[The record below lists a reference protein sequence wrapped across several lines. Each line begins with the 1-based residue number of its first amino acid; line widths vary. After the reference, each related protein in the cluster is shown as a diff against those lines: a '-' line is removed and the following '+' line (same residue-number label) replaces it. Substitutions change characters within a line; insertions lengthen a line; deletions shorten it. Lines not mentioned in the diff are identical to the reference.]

1 MCAIVDRNAVGELLK
16 QPHEAAK
23 GFYKWLKKQG
33 TLVVGGKELR
43 EAIYRRS
50 DYKER
55 QAVSELRS
63 AGIIFEVEDS
73 ILEKQA
79 SELRKNNLCVSD
91 DEHIIALAQISR
103 ARLLYSKD
111 KDLHKDFDNKD
122 LIDNPR
128 GVVYSTL
135 IDTSFSKDRRELL
148 QRQVCVV
155 GN

>member
-16 QPHEAAK
+16 QTHEAAK
-23 GFYKWLKKQG
+23 GFYQWLRDQG

-43 EAIYRRS
+43 EALYRRS
-50 DYKER
+50 NDKER
-55 QAVSELRS
+55 QAVNELRS
-63 AGIIFEVEDS
+63 AGKIIEINDSAVE
-73 ILEKQA
+73 KRTN
-79 SELRKNNLCVSD
+79 ELRKDKSCVSD
-91 DEHIIALAQISR
+91 DEHVIALAQISG

-111 KDLHKDFDNKD
+111 KDLHKDFDKKD

-135 IDTSFSKDRRELL
+135 IDTSFSRTRRELL
-148 QRQVCVV
+148 DRQVCGV

>member
-16 QPHEAAK
+16 QTHEAAK
-23 GFYKWLKKQG
+23 GFYKWLREKG
-33 TLVVGGKELR
+33 TLVVGGQELR
-43 EAIYRRS
+43 EAIYRRN
-50 DYKER
+50 DDRER
-55 QAVSELRS
+55 QAVNELRS
-63 AGIIFEVEDS
+63 AGKIIEVKDS
-73 ILEKQA
+73 ALEERA
-79 SELRKNNLCVSD
+79 SDLRKNNSCVSD

-111 KDLHKDFDNKD
+111 KDLHKDFHNKE

-148 QRQVCVV
+148 QRQVCGVS
-155 GN
+155 N